1 MTIVFKAS
9 VDAQGGAYATGVLVL
24 MSSAAL
30 AVAITA
36 WRQSHRWALFI
47 GITVVFAYTTITNV
61 FERPEGIKI
70 ASLFII
76 TIVVTS
82 LVSRALRSTELRVT
96 GIRPD
101 DMAVQFIETARPD
114 GDALRIIA
122 HRPGDGSLGEYARE
136 ARRGD
141 GHTPPAVRGFGP
153 VPRSAAP
160 ATRPSSAKF

>member
-1 MTIVFKAS
+1 VAAS
-9 VDAQGGAYATGVLVL
+9 PRWGV
-24 MSSAAL
+24 
-30 AVAITA
+30 
-36 WRQSHRWALFI
+36 FI

-96 GIRPD
+96 GIRAD
-101 DMAVQFIETARPD
+101 DMAMQFIETTRPD

-122 HRPGDGSLGEYARE
+122 HRPGDGSLEEYA
-136 ARRGD
+136 
-141 GHTPPAVRGFGP
+141 
-153 VPRSAAP
+153 
-160 ATRPSSAKF
+160 